1 MTATPTEAPKNA
13 AASADELPELRQIL
27 NVSEAAMDHA
37 MGFAYQ
43 LYVAG
48 RHAQAV
54 QVCQALIACD
64 RRYWWPHSLLAAS
77 LRRLER
83 YDEALQAVKRGL
95 EHEPLQPKLL
105 LMRGELQIIIA
116 RRNTAARAG
125 AREEAAARSIAG
137 APMLRL
143 AAGT

>member
-1 MTATPTEAPKNA
+1 MMSTATTTGAM
-13 AASADELPELRQIL
+13 PELRQIL

-48 RHAQAV
+48 HHLQAV
-54 QVCQALIACD
+54 TLCQALIACD

-83 YDEALQAVKRGL
+83 HDEALAAVNQGL
-95 EHEPLQPKLL
+95 VHEPRQPKLL
-105 LMRGELQIIIA
+105 LMRRELLITIG
-116 RRNTAARAG
+116 RRD
-125 AREEAAARSIAG
+125 AAAEQLPVESF
-137 APMLRL
+137 APGLKL
-143 AAGT
+143 ALGV

>member
-1 MTATPTEAPKNA
+1 MMSTATTTGAM
-13 AASADELPELRQIL
+13 PELRQIL

-48 RHAQAV
+48 HHLQAV
-54 QVCQALIACD
+54 TLCRALIACD

-83 YDEALQAVKRGL
+83 HDEALAAVNQGL
-95 EHEPLQPKLL
+95 VHEPRQPKLL
-105 LMRGELQIIIA
+105 LMRRELLITIG
-116 RRNTAARAG
+116 RRD
-125 AREEAAARSIAG
+125 AAAEQLPVESF
-137 APMLRL
+137 APGLKL
-143 AAGT
+143 TLGV